1 MFIIK
6 SQGDYIKD
14 APRNNRKEGCL
25 GTECKERAMRFD
37 TREQA
42 KAWLDQVRAKQREL
56 GMRSYELAKGYA
68 IEVKG

>member
-1 MFIIK
+1 MYILK
-6 SQGDYIKD
+6 SLGDYIKTG
-14 APRNNRKEGCL
+14 PRRNKKEGC
-25 GTECKERAMRFD
+25 GVTECKERAMRFE

-56 GMRSYELAKGYA
+56 GMRPYELAKGYA

>member
-6 SQGDYIKD
+6 SQGDYIKA

-25 GTECKERAMRFD
+25 GTECKSRAMRFD
-37 TREQA
+37 TKEQA
-42 KAWLDQVRAKQREL
+42 NAWLDQVRTNQRKL

-68 IEVKG
+68 IEVRG